1 MKEEVK
7 NKAHVKITY
16 DVYKKIKKVFPKT
29 FLKMFLIPTII
40 WLLLSLLTLI
50 PDENETDPVTLGE
63 LIVGDI
69 IIVLII
75 LGVVCIINAIFKKGS
90 YKRFIKNNRNNIE
103 YDVNFYKDYIKIKNE
118 NVSEKINYS
127 EILKYKESDF
137 VLYLLINK
145 NNIIPISE
153 LELDSDLVDY
163 IKYSIDNKHDNTVT
177 NNEVKEYTTKKKKR
191 IKGIEVL
198 LLLLFIFSCFTP
210 WVALFGWAMLVNIN
224 NATGVDAFS
233 YTYGAFIGIIIPL
246 LSLILGIIYNGKGI
260 KCVKNIVIG
269 IIMSGFIL
277 LISSISLISDTFNF
291 QKDYSEINVYKDII
305 GIELPKE
312 AKYTSIKWDQSY
324 LKNHISSTAKFKDK
338 NESEIFYSKIKNS
351 NNWIM
356 SDNVSTILN
365 NFIPDSMI
373 CYSKNKCYYSV
384 YIDQLASYNT
394 IPNETGD
401 YHVKALMY
409 DPDINTLK
417 IEDFEYSYKK

>member
-69 IIVLII
+69 IFVLII
-75 LGVVCIINAIFKKGS
+75 FGVVCIINSVTKKGS
-90 YKRFIKNNRNNIE
+90 YKRFIKKNKNIIE
-103 YDVNFYKDYIKIKNE
+103 YDISFNEDYLKIKNE
-118 NVSEKINYS
+118 NVSQKINYCD
-127 EILKYKESDF
+127 IKKYKERDF
-137 VLYLLINK
+137 VLYLLTD
-145 NNIIPISE
+145 NNIIPVSE
-153 LELDSDLVDY
+153 LELDSNLVEY
-163 IKYSIDNKHDNTVT
+163 IKYHIDNKKDDNIT
-177 NNEVKEYTTKKKKR
+177 NNELKEYTTKKNKKR
-191 IKGIEVL
+191 KGIEVVL
-198 LLLLFIFSCFTP
+198 ILLFIFSCFTP
-210 WVALFGWAMLVNIN
+210 WVALFGWAMLININ

-233 YTYGAFIGIIIPL
+233 YTYGAFLGIIIPL
-246 LSLILGIIYNGKGI
+246 LSLILGIIYHGKGI

-338 NESEIFYSKIKNS
+338 DESEIFYSNIKNS

-356 SDNVSTILN
+356 MDNVSTILN

-384 YIDQLASYNT
+384 YIDELGSYNT